1 MKIAGVCNETDIGKA
16 GLLTM
21 DEVAGARAWGEA
33 MESGD
38 EESEADISMS
48 NEVIWRILVHD

>member
-1 MKIAGVCNETDIGKA
+1 
-16 GLLTM
+16 M

-38 EESEADISMS
+38 EESEADISISDAVDLEDFVHRGWMRVG
-48 NEVIWRILVHD
+48 EWFWFWFIWSTLE